1 MSFLLKASKGLF
13 VTSRPS
19 VNSSTLVTS
28 LVSFSDDADELR
40 FPEVAVVFEVLG
52 RAPVSVDKRDV
63 VEGVTTD
70 VVALTD
76 EVEVKDENVTEDV
89 IDVEGDA
96 AILVRAVDIEELSL
110 EEAVEDVD
118 DVVAPPGSV
127 GGTLVA
133 TLVAGMLVVAFLAT
147 TELYC
152 CISMTAAS
160 RRT

>member
-13 VTSRPS
+13 VTSSRPS
-19 VNSSTLVTS
+19 DNCSTLVTS

-110 EEAVEDVD
+110 EEAVDDVEDV
-118 DVVAPPGSV
+118 VSPGSV

>member
-1 MSFLLKASKGLF
+1 MSLLLKASKGFLI
-13 VTSRPS
+13 TSTPS
-19 VNSSTLVTS
+19 VNCSTLVTS
-28 LVSFSDDADELR
+28 LVSFSDDADDIR

-52 RAPVSVDKRDV
+52 RAPVSVDDKSDV

-76 EVEVKDENVTEDV
+76 EVAVKDEKVTEDV
-89 IDVEGDA
+89 TDVEGEA

-110 EEAVEDVD
+110 EEAVDDVD
-118 DVVAPPGSV
+118 DVVAPGSV

-133 TLVAGMLVVAFLAT
+133 ILVAGMLVVAFLAT